1 MKFSI
6 LFSSVASVT
15 FFPGFGIVNGLVTRS
30 QAQQNRDT
38 RSTEQQVTSC
48 NGVDNSPDPSVTLQ
62 HSLGTVH
69 GKIAPRTPCVREFL
83 GIFYGKAP
91 IGNLRFAPPQPA
103 PPFGDLDARNP
114 PPSCMQWLMEIP
126 RDIYTQDVLQYNL
139 QGLNT
144 SSKAISEDCLTLSVW
159 TPVQPFHPHEEVNG
173 QDQQHN
179 DQDDDGESKRDI
191 EPTLLP
197 VIVFVFGGA
206 FTTGGQDVPYQNP
219 TQWVQR
225 SQAHLV
231 VSFNYRLNIFGFPN
245 AAGMSLEDKNPGLLD
260 QRLAMEWIRD
270 NIESFGG
277 DPKRITLWGQSAGG
291 ISVGYYQYAYP
302 KDPIASG
309 IIMDSGNELLSS
321 PLFVDN
327 EHRNFSYVA
336 KRFGCSADTTS
347 DAPED
352 AAAVAARGKHELDC
366 MRGANVSGQAIE
378 DFIQQHDESLKLPYI
393 FFAPQVDE
401 KTVFTTDQY
410 KTLSEQN
417 LVADLVSDYLVA
429 VSTDDC

>member
-6 LFSSVASVT
+6 LFSYVASAAL
-15 FFPGFGIVNGLVTRS
+15 FLGFGAVNGLVTRS

-38 RSTEQQVTSC
+38 STTEEEASSC
-48 NGVDNSPDPSVTLQ
+48 NGVENAPDQSVTLQ

-69 GKIAPRTPCVREFL
+69 GKIASKTPCVREFL
-83 GIFYGKAP
+83 GIPYGKAP
-91 IGNLRFAPPQPA
+91 IGELRFAPPQPA
-103 PPFGDLDARNP
+103 PPFGDLNAKHL
-114 PPSCMQWLMEIP
+114 PPSCMQYLMEIP
-126 RDIYTQDVLQYNL
+126 RDIYTQDVLEYNL
-139 QGLNT
+139 QGLNG

-159 TPVQPFHPHEEVNG
+159 TPVQPFHPHEEDNG
-173 QDQQHN
+173 QDGGHV
-179 DQDDDGESKRDI
+179 SKRDV

-197 VIVFVFGGA
+197 VIAFVFGGA

-245 AAGMSLEDKNPGLLD
+245 AAGMSPQEQNPGLLD

-321 PLFVDN
+321 PLFYDPG
-327 EHRNFSYVA
+327 HRNFSYVA
-336 KRFGCSADTTS
+336 KRFGCSAEPKT
-347 DAPED
+347 DAAED
-352 AAAVAARGKHELDC
+352 AAATAERGKHELEC
-366 MRGANVSGQAIE
+366 MRGANVTAQGLEDYIQGHDQA
-378 DFIQQHDESLKLPYI
+378 LMLPYI
-393 FFAPQVDE
+393 FFAPQVDN
-401 KTVFTTDQY
+401 KTVFTTEDY
-410 KTLSEQN
+410 RMRSEEGM
-417 LVADLVSDYLVA
+417 VAELVSVYPCLSVRE
-429 VSTDDC
+429 CY